1 MTGLHAGLRALIL
14 VAGLLPLLAQAY
26 SGAGGECGNSALEA
40 AALRGTPLELEQAL
54 DKGVQNIEKVVDQ
67 WSGDIARLYP
77 DTSRVWLNREVRRSG
92 REAKRQTFARWWSG
106 CRGIRLLDAAVA
118 GQNLAN
124 VRYLLA
130 LGVDPNAPD
139 AQGTTLLMRCPHLE
153 PGNPQ
158 IFTHSAPRSRSPDA
172 LDKALAI
179 HALLLD
185 HGASIAQR
193 NQHGL
198 TALHLCN
205 DPAVVELFIR
215 RSPDASHVIN
225 HQTEPDWKAP
235 RLLDYRARQIID
247 GSPWDQEAH
256 FAILEKIL
264 PRLAEP
270 RLTPETP
277 RSIEPSCRAPARQA
291 ACSRLER
298 LLTPPVQASRRKSR
312 SQPD

>member
-1 MTGLHAGLRALIL
+1 MERRHRPALPRHLPRVAEPRSEAQRPRSKAPDLCPLVERLPGHPAARRRRRRAEPRQRALS
-14 VAGLLPLLAQAY
+14 AGP
-26 SGAGGECGNSALEA
+26 G
-40 AALRGTPLELEQAL
+40 
-54 DKGVQNIEKVVDQ
+54 
-67 WSGDIARLYP
+67 
-77 DTSRVWLNREVRRSG
+77 RRSQRPG
-92 REAKRQTFARWWSG
+92 R
-106 CRGIRLLDAAVA
+106 
-118 GQNLAN
+118 
-124 VRYLLA
+124 
-130 LGVDPNAPD
+130 
-139 AQGTTLLMRCPHLE
+139 
-153 PGNPQ
+153 PGHH
-158 IFTHSAPRSRSPDA
+158 TADA
-172 LDKALAI
+172 LPAPGARQPADLHPFGAPVAQPG
-179 HALLLD
+179 LLD

-270 RLTPETP
+270 RLTPETT

>member
-54 DKGVQNIEKVVDQ
+54 DKGVVDQ

-158 IFTHSAPRSRSPDA
+158 IFTHSAPRSRSPDGPRQGA
-172 LDKALAI
+172 RHPCAAARPRRLDRP
-179 HALLLD
+179 
-185 HGASIAQR
+185 AQ
-193 NQHGL
+193 
-198 TALHLCN
+198 
-205 DPAVVELFIR
+205 
-215 RSPDASHVIN
+215 
-225 HQTEPDWKAP
+225 
-235 RLLDYRARQIID
+235 
-247 GSPWDQEAH
+247 
-256 FAILEKIL
+256 
-264 PRLAEP
+264 
-270 RLTPETP
+270 
-277 RSIEPSCRAPARQA
+277 PARAHRPAPMQ
-291 ACSRLER
+291 RPGR
-298 LLTPPVQASRRKSR
+298 RRTVHPPE
-312 SQPD
+312 P